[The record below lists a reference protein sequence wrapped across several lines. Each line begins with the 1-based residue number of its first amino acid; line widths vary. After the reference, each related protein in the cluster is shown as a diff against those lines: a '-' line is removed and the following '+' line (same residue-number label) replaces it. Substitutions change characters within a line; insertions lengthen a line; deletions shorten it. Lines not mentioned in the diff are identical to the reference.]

1 MRHQRHKN
9 NGHRAR
15 NDGVTLI
22 EEQPVSVQETFTST
36 SDIILR
42 NDKLMISSGPDLK
55 PGNEPD
61 LKPGNEENYLS
72 PRVSPDC
79 GPSVIRTIFP
89 PQNR

>member
-55 PGNEPD
+55 PGNE
-61 LKPGNEENYLS
+61 ENYLS